1 MEVLLI
7 LWILLTILALILDIE
22 NDKETNKII
31 EQYKQ
36 ICTEYSKLTGRLMK
50 KMIKIKLI
58 IYSNL
63 SEEEKNKKIEKV
75 IQSSNQTDIDNF

>member
-36 ICTEYSKLTGRLMK
+36 ICTEYRKLTGRLMK
-50 KMIKIKLI
+50 KMIKINLI

>member
-7 LWILLTILALILDIE
+7 SWILLTILAFVLDVV

-31 EQYKQ
+31 KQYQQ
-36 ICTEYSKLTGRLMK
+36 ICTEYSGLTNRLMK
-50 KMIKIKLI
+50 KMIKINLI

-63 SEEEKNKKIEKV
+63 SAEEKNEKIEKV

>member
-1 MEVLLI
+1 
-7 LWILLTILALILDIE
+7 
-22 NDKETNKII
+22 
-31 EQYKQ
+31 
-36 ICTEYSKLTGRLMK
+36 MK
-50 KMIKIKLI
+50 KMIKINLI